1 MTPPAPRLLT
11 PTFALLGFALAPAG
25 AAERVVFADDFGP
38 SSRGARE
45 RNLVVEPAPVGMGYT
60 TDTPF
65 GFRLRHWIVADEE
78 PDRPRR
84 AFWCI
89 PERADGTVEA
99 YAQQSARSHNSICFA
114 ATPLPAGAAHYAVE
128 FRQWCNDNDTIAYIL
143 GASRPVLVHDGA
155 EFGYQRQLPGTDTTV
170 EDIHYKGALGE
181 GKIAGRAMMRR
192 WAAHRIEVRGTHVA
206 WRQDGVLL
214 LQGEVPALRPGGY
227 FGIRQRYERGTRYDD
242 VRIVLL
248 AQAAP

>member
-1 MTPPAPRLLT
+1 MLRP
-11 PTFALLGFALAPAG
+11 ALLLALIGSALPAV
-25 AAERVVFADDFGP
+25 AADGRVIFADDFGP
-38 SSRGARE
+38 ASRAERV
-45 RNLVVEPAPVGMGYT
+45 RNLVAEPAPVGMGYT

-65 GFRLRHWIVADEE
+65 GLRLKHWIVADEE

-89 PERADGTVEA
+89 PERADGTVES

-114 ATPLPAGAAHYAVE
+114 GTPLPADASHYAIE

-143 GASRPVLVHDGA
+143 GASRPVLRHDGI

-170 EDIHYKGALGE
+170 KDIYHQGALGA
-181 GKIAGRAMMRR
+181 GKIEGQAKMRQ
-192 WAAHRIEVRGTHVA
+192 WAAHRIEVRGSQVTWH
-206 WRQDGVLL
+206 QSGTLL
-214 LQGEVPALRPGGY
+214 LQGSVPDLKPGGY
-227 FGIRQRYERGTRYDD
+227 FGIRHRYERGTRYDD

-248 AQAAP
+248 APAGR